1 MTQMLQVAG
10 REIRMGFRNPWAY
23 SFLTLFALFML
34 ALLLINRQGYVQ
46 GYSGVTGTMLN
57 LILYLLPL
65 MTLMLGSF
73 SLTGEKEDGGWELL
87 STYPLTTGAY
97 LIGKYIGL
105 AVVLLAIAAFG
116 FGLAGV
122 AGWAAGGGFGFRTY
136 VVLLAFSFCLALMYL
151 AVSQLVGA
159 LARNRW
165 QALTISAAVW
175 FFTVMA
181 WPALLIAVLGMLPYP
196 WIKPGVSVLT
206 LFNPAELARLLAVI
220 KLGGGSMLGA
230 DYTEWVTWIRGGSGT
245 MVFTVVCLAWVA
257 VCLGLAGWLWER
269 GRRHG

>member
-1 MTQMLQVAG
+1 MTRMLQVAV
-10 REIRMGFRNPWAY
+10 REIRTGFRNPWAY
-23 SFLTLFALFML
+23 SFLALFALFML
-34 ALLLINRQGYVQ
+34 ALLLINVQGYVR

-57 LILYLLPL
+57 LVLYLLPL

-87 STYPLTTGAY
+87 STYPLTTGAW
-97 LIGKYIGL
+97 LIGKYAGL

-122 AGWAAGGGFGFRTY
+122 AGWAAGSGFGFRTF
-136 VVLLAFSFCLALMYL
+136 VVLLAFSVCLSLLYL
-151 AVSQLVGA
+151 GLAMLIGTV
-159 LARNRW
+159 ARNRW

-181 WPALLIAVLGMLPYP
+181 WPALLIAALGMLPYP

-206 LFNPAELARLLAVI
+206 LFNPAELARIFAVVQ
-220 KLGGGSMLGA
+220 LGGGSMLGA
-230 DYTEWVTWIRGGSGT
+230 DYADWVTWLRGGSGAW
-245 MVFTVVCLAWVA
+245 MFAGVSLAWIA
-257 VCLGLAGWLWER
+257 VCLGLSGWLWER
-269 GRRHG
+269 GRRRG

>member
-1 MTQMLQVAG
+1 MTHMLQVAV
-10 REIRMGFRNPWAY
+10 REIRTGFRNPWAH
-23 SFLTLFALFML
+23 SFLALFALFMI
-34 ALLLINRQGYVQ
+34 ALLLINSQGYVR

-57 LILYLLPL
+57 LVLYLLPL

-97 LIGKYIGL
+97 LIGKYLGL
-105 AVVLLAIAAFG
+105 AVVLLAITAFG

-122 AGWAAGGGFGFRTY
+122 VGWAAGGGFGFRTY
-136 VVLLAFSFCLALMYL
+136 GVLLAFSLCVALLYL
-151 AVSQLVGA
+151 GLSQLVGT

-206 LFNPAELARLLAVI
+206 LLNPAELARLFAVI

-230 DYTEWVTWIRGGSGT
+230 DYTDWVSWIRGGSGT
-245 MVFTVVCLAWVA
+245 LLFAGVCLAWIA
-257 VCLGLAGWLWER
+257 VCLGLAVWLWER
-269 GRRHG
+269 GRRRG

>member
-1 MTQMLQVAG
+1 MTRLLQVAG
-10 REIRMGFRNPWAY
+10 REIRLGFRNPWAW
-23 SFLTLFALFML
+23 SFLVLFALFMI
-34 ALLLINRQGYVQ
+34 ALLLINAQGYVQ

-97 LIGKYIGL
+97 LVGKYIGL

-122 AGWAAGGGFGFRTY
+122 IGWASGGGFGFRTY
-136 VVLLAFSFCLALMYL
+136 VVLLGFSVSLALMYL
-151 AVSQLVGA
+151 GLSQLVGT

-181 WPALLIAVLGMLPYP
+181 WPALIIALLGMLPYP
-196 WIKPGVSVLT
+196 WIKPGVSALT
-206 LFNPAELARLLAVI
+206 MLNPAELARLLAVI

-230 DYTEWVTWIRGGSGT
+230 DYTDWVEWIRGGSGT
-245 MVFTVVCLAWVA
+245 LIFAGVCLAWIA
-257 VCLGLAGWLWER
+257 VCLGLSVRLWER
-269 GRRHG
+269 GRKRG